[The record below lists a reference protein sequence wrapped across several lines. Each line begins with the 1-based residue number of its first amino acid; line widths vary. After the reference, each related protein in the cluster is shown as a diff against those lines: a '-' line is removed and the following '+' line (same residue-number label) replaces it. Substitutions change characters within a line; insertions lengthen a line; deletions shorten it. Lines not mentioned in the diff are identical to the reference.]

1 MEAQL
6 LIQADTPV
14 CGSRACVQYFESDTD
29 MLLSCA
35 AASLQLLR
43 NLDTQA
49 RAEGGAVWMIN
60 GNHESLNV
68 AGDFR
73 CVCVRPLCLLGS
85 CTSHAS
91 ILGTTMLQST
101 RCRTVTSIQPLH
113 AIPADGII
121 MSACRYATEGGL
133 LESAIMG
140 GLRGVDAHLLPN
152 QRAARMRLFAP
163 GGHLAKVGA
172 HRSVS
177 LTSEPATGAICALAS
192 GNAAWKAVSVA

>member
-1 MEAQL
+1 MWQQGE
-6 LIQADTPV
+6 
-14 CGSRACVQYFESDTD
+14 CVSFASDTD
-29 MLLSCA
+29 TVLFFS

-49 RAEGGAVWMIN
+49 RAQGGAVWMIN

-73 CVCVRPLCLLGS
+73 FVTHVYECVGGVDQS
-85 CTSHAS
+85 CTGHGHHHQVAAGHTLQDGDRRTAVVRVSRNES
-91 ILGTTMLQST
+91 VRML
-101 RCRTVTSIQPLH
+101 H
-113 AIPADGII
+113 
-121 MSACRYATEGGL
+121 CRYATEGGL

-163 GGHLAKVGA
+163 GGHLAKVRTCQKKLPLVKNTCLTG
-172 HRSVS
+172 SVD
-177 LTSEPATGAICALAS
+177 AI
-192 GNAAWKAVSVA
+192 